1 MCRPGKKCCSS
12 GECTANYTP
21 FNLHQTAHRKRH
33 QTRTRDPPAHTPHLQ
48 FALGQLHV
56 KAGLH
61 EQVIP
66 QHPLQQQ
73 LVAVPVHCATQWT
86 QKSAKMGGGLRRITI
101 LTNFFTSHKVG
112 LFAEQNAPKGSKI
125 NSFGNEGIG
134 RTARSCGRG
143 PVPTNRNDNL
153 FLPNS
158 NSLLKLKT
166 QLTYITSTCIW
177 FPKF

>member
-1 MCRPGKKCCSS
+1 MLLIWRM
-12 GECTANYTP
+12 
-21 FNLHQTAHRKRH
+21 HRKL
-33 QTRTRDPPAHTPHLQ
+33 HTIQPSSDS
-48 FALGQLHV
+48 
-56 KAGLH
+56 
-61 EQVIP
+61 
-66 QHPLQQQ
+66 
-73 LVAVPVHCATQWT
+73 T
-86 QKSAKMGGGLRRITI
+86 QKKTPNTNTRSACTHSTPPICSWPASCQSWASRTSHTAAPAAAAARSGPGTLCNTVDAKICQKGGGLRRITI